1 MQNLR
6 NTSISIPIFLLSL
19 LNWLKSPSK
28 LSLLDYFGL
37 KFKAKPQ
44 PIGSVPELAEFINS
58 RASHVAQISLYGYLR
73 TRAGTRYPELFERD
87 DMLSSINQAK
97 WQIWLACVHDLA
109 LFSGRLLSANEQSA
123 PAATTALLLE
133 AFDSIMAQ
141 VGEPA
146 EAGAEFASSVRA
158 VRNKIQRQDWQL
170 LAEATDADCFQSSA
184 DALFHWSPIS
194 DELKQYDEEI
204 VRNSI
209 RFRWQAIRQYA
220 RANIQTAELINTTN
234 NNNNEKNQLRR
245 HRLRHDGA

>member
-44 PIGSVPELAEFINS
+44 PISSVLELAEFINS

-97 WQIWLACVHDLA
+97 WQIWLACAHDLA
-109 LFSGRLLSANEQSA
+109 LFSGRLLSTNEQGT
-123 PAATTALLLE
+123 PAVTTALLLE
-133 AFDSIMAQ
+133 AFDNIMAQ

-146 EAGAEFASSVRA
+146 EAGAEFLSSVRA
-158 VRNKIQRQDWQL
+158 VRNKIQRQDWQS
-170 LAEATDADCFQSSA
+170 LADATDADCFQSSA

-220 RANIQTAELINTTN
+220 RANIQTAELINFTN
-234 NNNNEKNQLRR
+234 NNNNENDQLRR

>member
-109 LFSGRLLSANEQSA
+109 LFSGRLLSANDPSA
-123 PAATTALLLE
+123 IRALLLE

-146 EAGAEFASSVRA
+146 EAGVEFSNSVRA
-158 VRNKIQRQDWQL
+158 VRNKIQRQDWQS
-170 LAEATDADCFQSSA
+170 LADVTDADCFQSST

-220 RANIQTAELINTTN
+220 RANIQTAELINSTN
-234 NNNNEKNQLRR
+234 KEKRVSFVPS
-245 HRLRHDGA
+245 

>member
-6 NTSISIPIFLLSL
+6 NTFISIPIFLLSL
-19 LNWLKSPSK
+19 LNWLKSPTK

-44 PIGSVPELAEFINS
+44 PISSALELAEFINS

-97 WQIWLACVHDLA
+97 WHIWLACVHDLA
-109 LFSGRLLSANEQSA
+109 LFSGRLLSSNEPDA
-123 PAATTALLLE
+123 IRALLLE
-133 AFDSIMAQ
+133 VFDSIIAQ
-141 VGEPA
+141 VGEPT
-146 EAGAEFASSVRA
+146 EAGADFASSVRA
-158 VRNKIQRQDWQL
+158 VRDKIQRQDWQS
-170 LAEATDADCFQSSA
+170 LAEATDAACFHSSA

-220 RANIQTAELINTTN
+220 RANIQTAELINSTN
-234 NNNNEKNQLRR
+234 NNNNEKDQLRR
-245 HRLRHDGA
+245 NRLRHDGA

>member
-6 NTSISIPIFLLSL
+6 NTFISIPIFLLSL
-19 LNWLKSPSK
+19 LNWLKSPTK

-44 PIGSVPELAEFINS
+44 PINSVSELAEFINS

-109 LFSGRLLSANEQSA
+109 LFSGRLLSANDPGA
-123 PAATTALLLE
+123 IRALLLA

-146 EAGAEFASSVRA
+146 EAGADFASSIQAVRA
-158 VRNKIQRQDWQL
+158 KIQLQDWQS

-220 RANIQTAELINTTN
+220 RANIQTAELINSTN
-234 NNNNEKNQLRR
+234 NNNNENDQLCR

>member
-44 PIGSVPELAEFINS
+44 PIRSVLELAEFINS

-109 LFSGRLLSANEQSA
+109 LFSGRLLSTNEPDA
-123 PAATTALLLE
+123 IRALLLE
-133 AFDSIMAQ
+133 AFDSITAQ

-158 VRNKIQRQDWQL
+158 VRNKIQRQDWQS
-170 LAEATDADCFQSSA
+170 LAEATDAACFQSSA

-220 RANIQTAELINTTN
+220 RANIQIAELV
-234 NNNNEKNQLRR
+234 KPQNQS
-245 HRLRHDGA
+245 A

>member
-109 LFSGRLLSANEQSA
+109 LFSGRLLSTNEPSA
-123 PAATTALLLE
+123 IRALLLE

-146 EAGAEFASSVRA
+146 EAGADFSSSVRA
-158 VRNKIQRQDWQL
+158 VRNKIQRQDWQS
-170 LAEATDADCFQSSA
+170 LADVTDADCFQSSA

-220 RANIQTAELINTTN
+220 RANIQIAELINSTN
-234 NNNNEKNQLRR
+234 NNNNETTELRR

>member
-6 NTSISIPIFLLSL
+6 NTSISIPIFLFSL

-37 KFKAKPQ
+37 KFKAKSQ

-109 LFSGRLLSANEQSA
+109 LFSGRLLSANDPSA
-123 PAATTALLLE
+123 IRALLLE

-146 EAGAEFASSVRA
+146 EAGAEFSNSVRA
-158 VRNKIQRQDWQL
+158 VRNKIQRQDWQS
-170 LAEATDADCFQSSA
+170 LAEATDAACFQSSA

-220 RANIQTAELINTTN
+220 RANIQIAELV
-234 NNNNEKNQLRR
+234 KPQNQS
-245 HRLRHDGA
+245 A